1 MTPNTDELSCRSPDQ
16 AKQKPCF
23 HSKLN
28 QLPTHGL
35 AAIFLLML
43 AWNAA
48 GAPTIPK
55 LGLPSLPSA
64 DTKAGG
70 QAIDW
75 SKTPPDT
82 LIAELRNKL
91 AAANEAIARTKGQIG
106 ETPSTTVAT
115 QAEIMESEYLQEQTA
130 RVYQRQID
138 ILQKLKSLQQS
149 RLEIENDTKRWTG
162 MQTSPPYSFL
172 MVDELREMARF
183 QTSRILALTAMD
195 EAIGQEST
203 RRDGVFEETSGKL
216 RQANERLENKAD
228 ETPRLIWLRDLAA
241 LRNRL
246 AEDRVKG
253 IRIEQRVNNEEM
265 AEARQRLE
273 FIQLQLNATKDQ
285 ISFPPA
291 AKNQVL
297 DRLATEQQH
306 IQAELD
312 VATPLAESSQ
322 QSLNAAIS
330 ALEQEHPSDSNDPQR
345 LADMESDIAILREQA
360 ENADIKFQMLNRLSD
375 SVNLREKA
383 WKYRWSTANV
393 KNPEDLQRAYAA
405 IDKLQAELQPIRVY
419 LEQRTKLTTEQV
431 YDMEKQMLNPTQ
443 AAASAREQRLHDLFV
458 EREAYYR
465 RMLSG
470 IEVAEHLID
479 LWKQDLGDRHQ
490 IEPLQE
496 RAMERWGQLREWLAQ
511 LWQAELFAAEDTIDV
526 DGQSITGKRSITVGK
541 VATALSILVI
551 GLWISS
557 KLTRYAERMVISR
570 AGMDASS
577 AHIARRWILF
587 MIGAILVISSLSMVK
602 IPLTVF
608 AFTGGAVAIGAGF
621 GMQNLLKN
629 LISGLM
635 LLLERPFRP
644 GDLIEVAGIRG
655 RVIDVGVRSSH
666 IRDGNGIETL
676 IPNSTFVEENVTNWT
691 LSSQS
696 VRIAVKLGVA
706 YDSPV
711 RDVTD
716 LLLETAARHGLVQ
729 ADPPPQVLFEDFGSD
744 ALLFGL
750 YVWVEIKPGVDW
762 RVIASDLRYMLHKT
776 FTTKGIVMAFP
787 QRDIHI
793 DTTQPLSVRMYPTTE
808 SHSSHE
814 PEKQPV
820 ANQ

>member
-1 MTPNTDELSCRSPDQ
+1 MNPNTDESSGRSPDE
-16 AKQKPCF
+16 ARRNPGF

-28 QLPTHGL
+28 RLPTHGL

-64 DTKAGG
+64 DTKATG
-70 QAIDW
+70 QAIEW

-91 AAANEAIARTKGQIG
+91 AAANETIARTKGQLG

-115 QAEIMESEYLQEQTA
+115 QAEIMEAEYLQEQTA

-138 ILQKLKSLQQS
+138 ILQKLKGLQQS
-149 RLEIENDTKRWTG
+149 RVEIENNTKRWTG
-162 MQTSPPYSFL
+162 MQTPPPYSFL

-183 QTSRILALTAMD
+183 QHSRILALEAMD
-195 EAIGQEST
+195 AAIGQESM

-216 RQANERLENKAD
+216 RQANERLENKTD

-246 AEDRVKG
+246 AEARVEG
-253 IRIEQRVNNEEM
+253 IRIEQRVNTEEM

-273 FIQLQLNATKDQ
+273 FIQLQLNATKNQ
-285 ISFPPA
+285 ISFSPA
-291 AKNQVL
+291 DKTRVL
-297 DRLATEQQH
+297 DRLATERQH
-306 IQAELD
+306 LQAELD
-312 VATPLAESSQ
+312 VATPLTESSQ
-322 QSLNAAIS
+322 QSLDATMS
-330 ALEQEHPSDSNDPQR
+330 ALEREHSNGADPQR
-345 LADMESDIAILREQA
+345 LAEMESDIAILREQA
-360 ENADIKFQMLNRLSD
+360 ENADIKFQTLNRLGD

-393 KNPEDLQRAYAA
+393 KNPKDLQQAYAA

-431 YDMEKQMLNPTQ
+431 YDMEKQMLSPTQ
-443 AAASAREQRLHDLFV
+443 VAASAREQKLHDLFV

-470 IEVAEHLID
+470 IEVAEHLLG

-490 IEPLQE
+490 VEPFAE

-716 LLLETAARHGLVQ
+716 LLLETATRHGLVQ

-793 DTTQPLSVRMYPTTE
+793 DTTQPLTVRMCPTTE
-808 SHSSHE
+808 SHSSNE

-820 ANQ
+820 AN